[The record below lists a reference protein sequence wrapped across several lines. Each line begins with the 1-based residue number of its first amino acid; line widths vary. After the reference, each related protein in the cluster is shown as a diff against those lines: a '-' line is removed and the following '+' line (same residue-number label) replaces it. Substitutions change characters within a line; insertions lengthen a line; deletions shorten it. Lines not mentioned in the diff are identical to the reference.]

1 MFVAVIL
8 TTWSVVQV
16 DINDIM
22 FHCGAHT
29 SFRTCPMQKRTD
41 VKKYRKQTR
50 KQGNLCSLFLLNV
63 TSRTLTYLYV
73 TYIQMMDVWNIVT
86 LASVTPMAN
95 DHDCENKWYLR
106 NTWIKRCIRRYI
118 KTWCAPQI
126 SKRCCIAIKRYIK
139 TYDMFV
145 VAVPE
150 EHCLVSD
157 VIVSMNAFN
166 GILPWDLHLELK
178 RVVLGSW

>member
-1 MFVAVIL
+1 
-8 TTWSVVQV
+8 
-16 DINDIM
+16 
-22 FHCGAHT
+22 
-29 SFRTCPMQKRTD
+29 MQKRTD

-106 NTWIKRCIRRYI
+106 NT
-118 KTWCAPQI
+118 
-126 SKRCCIAIKRYIK
+126 
-139 TYDMFV
+139 
-145 VAVPE
+145 
-150 EHCLVSD
+150 
-157 VIVSMNAFN
+157 
-166 GILPWDLHLELK
+166 
-178 RVVLGSW
+178 